1 MAGAPPTH
9 QHGATVSKLVFK
21 LMLTITMIKIRNL
34 VKMTMMSTMQMTDD
48 ADDDDDD
55 GDAAAEPAY

>member
-1 MAGAPPTH
+1 M
-9 QHGATVSKLVFK
+9 SKLVFK